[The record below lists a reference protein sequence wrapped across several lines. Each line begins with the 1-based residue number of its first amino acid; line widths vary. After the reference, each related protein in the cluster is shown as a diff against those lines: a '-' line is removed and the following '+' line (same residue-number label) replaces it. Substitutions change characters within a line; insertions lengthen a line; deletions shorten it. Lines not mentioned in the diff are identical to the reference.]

1 MTTALVL
8 CAGFLFGVLAH
19 LSGWRRGY
27 ADALAARHAS
37 ASASA
42 RFGARTRAANRLAS
56 AARALDEG
64 TAPIQGNI
72 TNGAE
77 GPE

>member
-1 MTTALVL
+1 MMTALVL

-27 ADALAARHAS
+27 ADALAARHARDC
-37 ASASA
+37 AAA
-42 RFGARTRAANRLAS
+42 TVGARTRAANRLAA

-64 TAPIQGNI
+64 TAPIQTTI